1 MAVEDKIV
9 GSQQSAVSSG
19 QARKRVSAAVYI
31 ENLMGGSEKGCAFE
45 VFFYLLLVDKI
56 VNIAVCVKS
65 SFIRILLGNVL
76 CKIL

>member
-31 ENLMGGSEKGCAFE
+31 ENLMGGSEKDCALE
-45 VFFYLLLVDKI
+45 VFVFEGGK
-56 VNIAVCVKS
+56 
-65 SFIRILLGNVL
+65 RVL
-76 CKIL
+76 SAEY

>member
-31 ENLMGGSEKGCAFE
+31 ENLMGGSEKDCDHG
-45 VFFYLLLVDKI
+45 VFVF
-56 VNIAVCVKS
+56 
-65 SFIRILLGNVL
+65 
-76 CKIL
+76 